1 MIGQTIIAANNFGA
15 GQLLENAAAGAN
27 LVADGFSQLWEQ
39 TLAGGLYKSLCSVG
53 TLFAV
58 GSLALFMVEWGK
70 QMLNGEEQKAFTELI
85 WPLIVAMLLSN
96 NGTVLASS
104 TLMLRGYINSVNTY
118 VLEYTAAD
126 VDLRAAY
133 QQGIG
138 QAAIEAAVGDAIQQC
153 RSAQLSN
160 QEQIECLKRSKEDLQ
175 AKFPNIFKGDKGE
188 GIGGWVLGGLDKI
201 DQAAQEADGGSNPVE
216 GIANKLTAASSAA
229 IGAVV
234 TSFITSLLLA
244 LNNAYQWGLEL
255 ALLLTALIGPLA
267 VGGSL
272 MPIGTKAIVGWLT
285 GFFTVAIAKLSF
297 NIILGLAG
305 QLIAT
310 AKASQ
315 PMIFLAFIGIVA
327 PFLATGIAAGGGI
340 AVLTQLNKGAEW
352 VGTGVATGGS
362 VALSATINTVTSR
375 ITSKAANK

>member
-1 MIGQTIIAANNFGA
+1 MIGQAVIAANNFGA
-15 GQLLENAAAGAN
+15 GQLLENAAAGAS
-27 LVADGFSQLWEQ
+27 LVADGFNQLWEQ
-39 TLAGGLYKSLCSVG
+39 TLTGGLYASLCKVG
-53 TLFAV
+53 VLFAV
-58 GSLALFMVEWGK
+58 GSLALFMVQWGK
-70 QMLNGEEQKAFTELI
+70 QMLNGEEQRAVAELI
-85 WPLIVAMLLSN
+85 WPLVVALLLAN
-96 NGTVLASS
+96 NGKILASG
-104 TLMLRGYINSVNTY
+104 TLMLRGYINTVNNY

-126 VDLRAAY
+126 ADLRAAY

-138 QAAIEAAVGDAIQQC
+138 QAAVEVAVGNAIQQC

-160 QEQIECLKRSKEDLQ
+160 QEQIECLKQAKEELQ
-175 AKFPNIFKGDKGE
+175 AKFPNIFQGDKGE
-188 GIGGWVLGGLDKI
+188 GISGWVLQGLDKI
-201 DQAAQEADGGSNPVE
+201 DQAAQEADGGSNPIE

-305 QLIAT
+305 QLVAT
-310 AKASQ
+310 AQASQ

-327 PFLATGIAAGGGI
+327 PFLATGIAAGGGM

-352 VGTGVATGGS
+352 VASGATTAGS
-362 VALSATINTVTSR
+362 VALSATISR
-375 ITSKAANK
+375 ISKTIKK

>member
-1 MIGQTIIAANNFGA
+1 MIGETIIAANNFGA
-15 GQLLENAAAGAN
+15 GELLENAAGGAN
-27 LVADGFSQLWEQ
+27 LVAQSFQQLWEQ
-39 TLAGGLYKSLCSVG
+39 TLTGGLYKSLCSIG

-58 GSLALFMVEWGK
+58 GSLSLFMVQWGK
-70 QMLNGEEQKAFTELI
+70 QMLNGEEQKAVPELI
-85 WPLIVAMLLSN
+85 WPLIVALLLFN
-96 NGTVLASS
+96 NGKVLASS
-104 TLMLRGYINSVNTY
+104 TLALRGYVNTVNNY

-126 VDLRAAY
+126 ADLRAAY

-138 QAAIEAAVGDAIQQC
+138 QAVVEAAVGTAIQQC
-153 RSAQLSN
+153 RTAQLSN
-160 QEQIECLKRSKEDLQ
+160 QEQIDCLKEAKENL
-175 AKFPNIFKGDKGE
+175 KTRFPEVFKGDKGE
-188 GIGGWVLGGLDKI
+188 GIGGWVMKSVDKI
-201 DQAAQEADGGSNPVE
+201 DQAVQEADSGSNIFE
-216 GIANKLTAASSAA
+216 GITNKLTAAYTAE

-255 ALLLTALIGPLA
+255 ALLLTALMGPMA

-272 MPIGTKAIVGWLT
+272 MPIGSKAIVGWLT

-310 AKASQ
+310 AQASQ

-340 AVLTQLNKGAEW
+340 AVLTQLTNSAQWVATGA
-352 VGTGVATGGS
+352 ATGGS
-362 VALSATINTVTSR
+362 IALSATISSISKR
-375 ITSKAANK
+375 IENK